1 MKSAK
6 GEHKVEFFTNLA
18 YIRQRYEA
26 GAVVVKLLHKEL
38 FEAGKITMP
47 YQSFAIYFRREIVGK
62 TTPSTPKKETVSTDK
77 KQIDTVQPSQAQ
89 EEKSEDEHEPLWLT
103 VGTRKGKSYNPHTRE
118 VDPADVIGSKEYY
131 EAERLRK
138 EKVSS

>member
-1 MKSAK
+1 MKTAK

-18 YIRQRYEA
+18 YIRQRYED

-62 TTPSTPKKETVSTDK
+62 TTLSTPKKEVEPVTQKINSTETKPQVAGDVS
-77 KQIDTVQPSQAQ
+77 
-89 EEKSEDEHEPLWLT
+89 EPIWLT
-103 VGTRKGKSYNPHTRE
+103 VGEKKKSGFNPHTRDI
-118 VDPADVIGSKEYY
+118 DPKDI
-131 EAERLRK
+131 L
-138 EKVSS
+138 

>member
-1 MKSAK
+1 MKTAK

-47 YQSFAIYFRREIVGK
+47 YQSFAIYFRREIVAK
-62 TTPSTPKKETVSTDK
+62 TTPSTPKKETVPTDK
-77 KQIDTVQPSQAQ
+77 KSVDTVQPSQAQ
-89 EEKSEDEHEPLWLT
+89 EEKSEDEHEPVWG
-103 VGTRKGKSYNPHTRE
+103 VIGAKKGHSYNPHTRPINP
-118 VDPADVIGSKEYY
+118 DDVISIGK
-131 EAERLRK
+131 R
-138 EKVSS
+138 

>member
-1 MKSAK
+1 MKTAK

-47 YQSFAIYFRREIVGK
+47 YQSFSIYFRREIVGK
-62 TTPSTPKKETVSTDK
+62 TTPSTPKQETRSTDMK
-77 KQIDTVQPSQAQ
+77 PVDTVQPVQVQ
-89 EEKSEDEHEPLWLT
+89 EVKSETEHEPVWGV
-103 VGTRKGKSYNPHTRE
+103 VGAKKGNRYNPHSCK
-118 VDPADVIGSKEYY
+118 VDPADLIGTKEYY

-138 EKVSS
+138 EKASS